1 MRNAATLRL
10 VLPIILLAT
19 VFSGCSRDP
28 NVRKQK
34 YLHSGQSYVE
44 KGKYREAG
52 IEFVNAL
59 KIDPNYADAHY
70 ELAQVFLKTQQPA
83 RAYQELVRAVELQP
97 SNYQA
102 RIDMAGLLVSGG
114 QLQLAQEQNEWLLQN
129 RPQDSRVHV
138 IAANLLSAQGDVPGA
153 TAEMQKAI
161 TLAPGDGDLYMRL
174 ALLQLKGGQANAAE
188 VSFSKAVELNPKSLE
203 AWLLMGTY
211 HQASHQY
218 DRAEQEFRHA
228 MEVAPK
234 DPEPRAALVRL
245 YLIQGK
251 KTDAEEFLKQVK
263 HDFPDNSAG
272 YRMLGDFYFTTGDL
286 DKAIAE
292 YSTLNEEHPNDL
304 QVKKNY
310 VQILIAKKRYD
321 EARKLN
327 EEILKASPKDNDALL
342 YRGQLEI
349 AAGNAN
355 DATLTLQHV
364 LKSDPNNA
372 AAHYQLGLAF
382 QALGD
387 WQNAESEWRAAVRLR
402 PGFIEAQRSITLLA
416 MRQGDMGTLAEAAT
430 GLAKLEPTSSEGYAL
445 RAVSEINK
453 KQFSLAEEDIHKA
466 IAVDP
471 QSQLGYVQL
480 GNLKFAQKQYS
491 DASKAYQDALNRDP
505 NSTDALRGLIN
516 TYLAQNQPDMAVAA
530 ANAQIAKAP
539 SNASFY
545 YLLGSVLFR
554 DKKDLSGAEA
564 AFTRSLQLDANN
576 LGTMIQLGH
585 VQAAKGET
593 DHAIATYQQ
602 AIKDHPRMSDLYIA
616 LGELYETQ
624 RNWIKA
630 QDAYQQVLGFEPT
643 NPVASNNLASVM
655 LESGGNADVAMSLAQ
670 VARRGMPDSAD
681 AADTLGWAYYQKG
694 AYRSAVSMLE
704 EALRLQEK
712 NKAPENA
719 DIHYHL
725 GLAYQ
730 KTEQPAFARQQL
742 ERVLKINPNYREA
755 AEVKKQ
761 LTNLKS

>member
-349 AAGNAN
+349 AA
-355 DATLTLQHV
+355 
-364 LKSDPNNA
+364 
-372 AAHYQLGLAF
+372 
-382 QALGD
+382 
-387 WQNAESEWRAAVRLR
+387 R
-402 PGFIEAQRSITLLA
+402 
-416 MRQGDMGTLAEAAT
+416 
-430 GLAKLEPTSSEGYAL
+430 
-445 RAVSEINK
+445 
-453 KQFSLAEEDIHKA
+453 
-466 IAVDP
+466 
-471 QSQLGYVQL
+471 
-480 GNLKFAQKQYS
+480 
-491 DASKAYQDALNRDP
+491 
-505 NSTDALRGLIN
+505 
-516 TYLAQNQPDMAVAA
+516 
-530 ANAQIAKAP
+530 
-539 SNASFY
+539 
-545 YLLGSVLFR
+545 
-554 DKKDLSGAEA
+554 
-564 AFTRSLQLDANN
+564 
-576 LGTMIQLGH
+576 
-585 VQAAKGET
+585 
-593 DHAIATYQQ
+593 
-602 AIKDHPRMSDLYIA
+602 
-616 LGELYETQ
+616 
-624 RNWIKA
+624 
-630 QDAYQQVLGFEPT
+630 
-643 NPVASNNLASVM
+643 
-655 LESGGNADVAMSLAQ
+655 
-670 VARRGMPDSAD
+670 
-681 AADTLGWAYYQKG
+681 
-694 AYRSAVSMLE
+694 
-704 EALRLQEK
+704 
-712 NKAPENA
+712 
-719 DIHYHL
+719 
-725 GLAYQ
+725 
-730 KTEQPAFARQQL
+730 
-742 ERVLKINPNYREA
+742 
-755 AEVKKQ
+755 
-761 LTNLKS
+761 